1 MDDKVHYELQQL
13 DIFSVD
19 KLELCKFVSNRR
31 IYCWILNFRS
41 QLTNSGKL
49 QIIRLPVIHCT
60 SLFKKEVILL
70 KYLNKILYNYI
81 MAIKEINLIST
92 PHLPPTINNNKKMLT
107 LNIYPFIVVDIA
119 TQYSLFIQTI
129 ILTVNMKSTPE
140 IRKTKPCAAIS
151 KCTNF
156 GSVNRLSSRVQ

>member
-19 KLELCKFVSNRR
+19 KLELCKFVPNRR

-41 QLTNSGKL
+41 QLTNRGRM
-49 QIIRLPVIHCT
+49 QIVRLPVIHCT

-70 KYLNKILYNYI
+70 KFKSLYYYI

-92 PHLPPTINNNKKMLT
+92 PHLPPTINNNNK
-107 LNIYPFIVVDIA
+107 NA
-119 TQYSLFIQTI
+119 HTQYLPLHRRGYCDTI
-129 ILTVNMKSTPE
+129 FLIHPDDNSYGKYQKYTRNPHNKTV
-140 IRKTKPCAAIS
+140 
-151 KCTNF
+151 
-156 GSVNRLSSRVQ
+156 LL